1 MILTTKTD
9 DNNDMR
15 KSIFDVQASYLPSV
29 SCKDGELQ
37 QMRLADLLLSDR
49 WREQVQ
55 AVRDETDPQ
64 KQKQLKEKLPAY
76 IPAGTFTKKV
86 AEGLQQH
93 SGFICIDIDYKDNK
107 DVENFADLKAL
118 VRQIPAVE
126 YCGQSVSGTGYFC
139 IMPIADPSKHRD
151 YFRAIAS
158 DFKRCG
164 IVVDRKCFNV
174 NRLRFVSYD
183 ASPYVNTGADVYD
196 YILPTRDHKAAQVLG
211 RQVSDVETR
220 EHFAA
225 IVKEIE
231 ARHIDIT
238 GDYGQWFEILC
249 AIASTFGD
257 EGRED
262 AHKVSK
268 EADCY
273 DYEETEK
280 QYTECIRRQG
290 YDYTIGTFFFH
301 AKRELGAHDFD
312 NITKDIE
319 I

>member
-1 MILTTKTD
+1 
-9 DNNDMR
+9 MR
-15 KSIFDVQASYLPSV
+15 QTIFETQVSYLPSV

-37 QMRLADLLLSDR
+37 QMSLADLLLSDK
-49 WREQVQ
+49 WRAEVE
-55 AVRDETDPQ
+55 AVRDEADTDR
-64 KQKQLKEKLPAY
+64 QKQLKQELPAFM
-76 IPAGTFTKKV
+76 PSGLFTKKA

-93 SGFICIDIDYKDNK
+93 SGFICIDIDGKDNK

-126 YCGQSVSGTGYFC
+126 YCGQSASGTGYFC
-139 IMPIADPSKHRD
+139 IMPIADPSKHRE
-151 YFRAIAS
+151 YFRAIAH

-164 IVVDRKCFNV
+164 IVIDRKCINV

-183 ASPYVNTGADVYD
+183 ASPYVNTGAQVYD
-196 YILPTRDHKAAQVLG
+196 YTLPTRDHKAAQVLG
-211 RQVSDVETR
+211 RDVSDVETR

-231 ARHIDIT
+231 V
-238 GDYGQWFEILC
+238 LC
-249 AIASTFGD
+249 ARASTFGED
-257 EGRED
+257 GRED
-262 AHKVSK
+262 AHKVSR

-273 DYEETEK
+273 DYEETER
-280 QYTECIRRQG
+280 QYTECIKRSG

>member
-1 MILTTKTD
+1 MK
-9 DNNDMR
+9 R
-15 KSIFDVQASYLPSV
+15 KSIFETQVSYLPSV

-49 WREQVQ
+49 WRAAVE
-55 AVRDETDPQ
+55 AVRDEADTNRQ
-64 KQKQLKEKLPAY
+64 KEAKQALPAFM
-76 IPAGTFTKKV
+76 PSGLFSKKA

-93 SGFICIDIDYKDNK
+93 SGFICIDIDGKDNK

-126 YCGQSVSGTGYFC
+126 YCGQSASGTGYFC

-151 YFRAIAS
+151 YFRAIAH

-164 IVVDRKCFNV
+164 IVIDRKCINV

-183 ASPYVNTGADVYD
+183 ASPYVNTGAQVYD
-196 YILPTRDHKAAQVLG
+196 YTLPTRDHKAAQVLG
-211 RQVSDVETR
+211 RDVSDVETR

-225 IVKEIE
+225 IVGKIE
-231 ARHIDIT
+231 ASHIDIT

-249 AIASTFGD
+249 AIASTFGE

-262 AHKVSK
+262 AHKVSR

-273 DYEETEK
+273 DYEETER
-280 QYTECIRRQG
+280 QYTECIRRGG
-290 YDYTIGTFFFH
+290 YDYTIG
-301 AKRELGAHDFD
+301 AEASVVESRDENNSGSYDGCSLEKEQEAC
-312 NITKDIE
+312 
-319 I
+319 